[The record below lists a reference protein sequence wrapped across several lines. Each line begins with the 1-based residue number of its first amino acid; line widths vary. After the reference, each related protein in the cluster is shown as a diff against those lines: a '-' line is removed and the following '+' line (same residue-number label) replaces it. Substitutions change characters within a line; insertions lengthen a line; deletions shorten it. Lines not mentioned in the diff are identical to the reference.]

1 MGNKVVWLIGLS
13 GAGKT
18 TIAEA
23 AAKRYGAELLDG
35 DTIRDFFSNNDFSRQ
50 GRERHLLGIAKR
62 ARLMSKH
69 TPVICSFITP
79 YEDVRERILEILPRD
94 SIMVHV

>member
-23 AAKRYGAELLDG
+23 ACERYGAELLDG
-35 DTIRDFFSNNDFSRQ
+35 DTIRDFFSNQDFSREGGKDISLVLQ
-50 GRERHLLGIAKR
+50 RW
-62 ARLMSKH
+62 RLYCPSTH
-69 TPVICSFITP
+69 
-79 YEDVRERILEILPRD
+79 R
-94 SIMVHV
+94 